1 MYYFIVAI
9 INTTL
14 QCLKELGL
22 TEFVKLLSDLNLETL
37 LNTINSNKFTIFAP
51 TNEVLVSSG
60 LDELSPTD
68 RETVLRSHVVG
79 KLVPAIKLMNG
90 QKIASLST
98 GRFIHVTEVEL
109 KKWAKWK
116 FYYYEV
122 SYLPIVPI

>member
-1 MYYFIVAI
+1 MSYFVVAI

-14 QCLKELGL
+14 QCLRELGL
-22 TEFVKLLSDLNLETL
+22 SEFANLLSTPGLNLETL

-60 LDELSPTD
+60 LDTLSSTD
-68 RETVLRSHVVG
+68 LETVLRSHVVG
-79 KLVPAIKLMNG
+79 KLVPAIKLTNG

-109 KKWAKWK
+109 KKWVKWK
-116 FYYYEV
+116 YYYYEV
-122 SYLPIVPI
+122 SNQ

>member
-1 MYYFIVAI
+1 MSYFVVAI

-14 QCLKELGL
+14 QCLRELGL
-22 TEFVKLLSDLNLETL
+22 TEFANLLSTPGLNLETL

-60 LDELSPTD
+60 LDTLSSTD
-68 RETVLRSHVVG
+68 LETVLRSHVVG
-79 KLVPAIKLMNG
+79 KLVPAIKLTNG

-109 KKWAKWK
+109 KKWVKWK
-116 FYYYEV
+116 YYYYEV
-122 SYLPIVPI
+122 SN

>member
-1 MYYFIVAI
+1 MSYFVVAI

-14 QCLKELGL
+14 QCLRELGL
-22 TEFVKLLSDLNLETL
+22 TEFANLLSTPGLNLETL

-60 LDELSPTD
+60 LDTLSSTD
-68 RETVLRSHVVG
+68 LETVLRSHVVG
-79 KLVPAIKLMNG
+79 KLVPAIKLTNG

-109 KKWAKWK
+109 KKWVKWK
-116 FYYYEV
+116 YYYYEV
-122 SYLPIVPI
+122 SNQ

>member
-1 MYYFIVAI
+1 MSYFVVAI

-14 QCLKELGL
+14 QCLRELGL
-22 TEFVKLLSDLNLETL
+22 TEFANLLSTPGLNLETL

-60 LDELSPTD
+60 LDTLTSTD
-68 RETVLRSHVVG
+68 LETVLRSHVVG
-79 KLVPAIKLMNG
+79 KLVPAIKLTNG

-109 KKWAKWK
+109 KKWVKWK
-116 FYYYEV
+116 YYYYEV
-122 SYLPIVPI
+122 SNQ